1 MKIKE
6 LFDKA
11 ENGTL
16 TYEQFEALAKEAD
29 AKFADLSEGG
39 YISKHKHED
48 ELNAKIKEIE
58 LLNETVGSRDA
69 DLADL
74 QAQLK
79 EAGEGY
85 IKVDE
90 LTSAL
95 KDLQGKYDEDV
106 KGMQKKLSDQAY
118 EFAVKE
124 FAATKDFT
132 SEAAK
137 REFIRA
143 MKEAALKVDKNGNI
157 LGKEDF
163 ATTYAAENA
172 DSFKVAKEPEPA
184 PTPEPAPAAIKPQPQ
199 FVSSTP
205 GTVAAK
211 PLTLTEMMVAANEN
225 PGLTIQ

>member
-16 TYEQFEALAKEAD
+16 TYEQFEAIAKEAD
-29 AKFADLSEGG
+29 AKFADLSEGN

-48 ELNAKIKEIE
+48 ELNAKLKEIE
-58 LLNETVGSRDA
+58 LLNETVGARDV

-90 LTSAL
+90 LTEAL
-95 KDLQGKYDEDV
+95 KDLQGKYDSDV
-106 KGMQKKLSDQAY
+106 QGMKKQLSDQAY

-124 FAATKDFT
+124 FASTKEFT

-143 MKEAALKVDKNGNI
+143 MKDAALKVDKNGNI

-163 ATTYAAENA
+163 ATAYAAENA
-172 DSFKVAKEPEPA
+172 DSFKVAKEPEPITEQA
-184 PTPEPAPAAIKPQPQ
+184 PQVIKPQPQ

-211 PLTLTEMMVAANEN
+211 PLTLTEMMKAANDN
-225 PGLTIQ
+225 PGLAIQ

>member
-1 MKIKE
+1 MKVKE

-29 AKFADLSEGG
+29 AKFADLSEGN

-48 ELNAKIKEIE
+48 ELNAKLKEIE
-58 LLNETVGSRDA
+58 LLNATVGSRDV

-74 QAQLK
+74 QKQLK

-85 IKVDE
+85 IKIDE
-90 LTSAL
+90 LTEAL
-95 KDLQGKYDEDV
+95 TDLQGKYDADV

-124 FAATKDFT
+124 FASTKDFT

-143 MKEAALKVDKNGNI
+143 MKDAGLKLDKNGNI
-157 LGKEDF
+157 LGREDF
-163 ATTYAAENA
+163 ATAYAAENA
-172 DSFKVAKEPEPA
+172 DSFKVAKAPEPA
-184 PTPEPAPAAIKPQPQ
+184 PEPAPQVLKPQPQ

-211 PLTLTEMMVAANEN
+211 PLTLTEMMKAANEN
-225 PGLTIQ
+225 PELTIQ